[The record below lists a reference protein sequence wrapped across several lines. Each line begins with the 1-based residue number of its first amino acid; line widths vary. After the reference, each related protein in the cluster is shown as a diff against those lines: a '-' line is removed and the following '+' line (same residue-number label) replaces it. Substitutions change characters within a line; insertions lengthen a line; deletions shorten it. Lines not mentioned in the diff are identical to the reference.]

1 MLNKF
6 KKTGKVL
13 YWLVIAVFLF
23 IAVGTTLS
31 VYEAPGGYRM
41 LVVMSGSMEPKI
53 KTGSVVLVKRVAEYK
68 ENNIITFLKNPS
80 DNLKDIKSIITHR
93 IIEVHDDEGR
103 ATFTVKGDNNDT
115 PDNEMVTERQVLGK
129 VILSIPY
136 AGRAIAF
143 TKTQTG
149 FMMLIVIPAAL
160 LIYNEILNIKKEISK
175 MLRKKMEDK
184 ESDDNREGNSNE
196 SVEEKP
202 EECENE
208 EETNEGGVGE
218 GYAEENGRKEG
229 ESMTEEEIKND

>member
-1 MLNKF
+1 MLGKL

-13 YWLVIAVFLF
+13 YWFVIAVFLF

-31 VYEAPGGYRM
+31 VHEAPGGYRM

-53 KTGSVVLVKRVAEYK
+53 KTGSVVLVKRAAEYK
-68 ENNIITFLKNPS
+68 ENDIITFLKNPG

-103 ATFTVKGDNNDT
+103 ATFTVKGDANDT

-149 FMMLIVIPAAL
+149 FMILIVIPAVL

-175 MLRKKMEDK
+175 MLRKKQEEK
-184 ESDDNREGNSNE
+184 EEKSNE
-196 SVEEKP
+196 SENKQENKNTEIENVEVM
-202 EECENE
+202 
-208 EETNEGGVGE
+208 G
-218 GYAEENGRKEG
+218 
-229 ESMTEEEIKND
+229 EEIKDE